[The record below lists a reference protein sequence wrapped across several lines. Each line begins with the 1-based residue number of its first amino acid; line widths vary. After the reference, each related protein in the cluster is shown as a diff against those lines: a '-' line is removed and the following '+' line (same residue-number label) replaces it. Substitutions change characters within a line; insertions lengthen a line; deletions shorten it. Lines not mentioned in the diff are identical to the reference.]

1 MIYDNPA
8 YVTAE
13 KLAFVMN
20 YSTLQTLCKRNRAIR
35 VRRACR
41 GVVALYD
48 IRALPERWRIKVYEA
63 FPETCPTRS
72 VCLLM
77 DGLQSSEDAKL
88 WFFDYTLPTG
98 KHLSHDKVLEL
109 ANNAAILEQ
118 CTRVFDAV
126 TAARARFGKKNP
138 CKKLWQTLAES
149 LEELEKCGW
158 RNSLPRS
165 GDRLQKKWNEYQA
178 KEIGRAHV

>member
-1 MIYDNPA
+1 MFQSLNLLLNIKTMIYDNPA

-98 KHLSHDKVLEL
+98 KHLSRHHL
-109 ANNAAILEQ
+109 NNIP
-118 CTRVFDAV
+118 R
-126 TAARARFGKKNP
+126 RRF
-138 CKKLWQTLAES
+138 Q
-149 LEELEKCGW
+149 
-158 RNSLPRS
+158 NSL
-165 GDRLQKKWNEYQA
+165 
-178 KEIGRAHV
+178 